1 MEKVLS
7 GIRVVDF
14 SQYIAGPTVSM
25 LLADLGARVIRVD
38 PPGGPRWNDH
48 ANASLHRG
56 KESIVLDLHDEGDRE
71 IAKRLAGGA
80 DVVLESFRP
89 GVMATF
95 GLDAAAI
102 HAINPTAIVCSIPG
116 FGATDPRSQ
125 SPAWEGVVTSAAG
138 LYIYPGSTP
147 MNYTGDRTKD
157 PYFTAIPQASSF
169 AAAVAAHSV
178 LAALIA
184 RERFGVGQAVEVPLF
199 DASFELI
206 GASMQKNPD
215 AEPRKDGPPPPNFSM
230 VPQIGRHRCAD
241 GKWIELCLFQDKH
254 LQWFADA
261 FMPQEWID
269 DGMADGQRMWTDPA
283 LQAIANP
290 RFAELM
296 LTRTALEWEIAIN
309 DVSGASA
316 ALCSTT
322 EYWLRDD
329 AHARSAGAVI
339 ELDDPELGATAQ
351 LGYPTILSATPL
363 VAAGPRRALDADR
376 DRILAEVASG
386 EWSASGRSTSEGAA
400 AVPSDAIAK
409 SAAPRGALDGMRV
422 VDVSQV
428 LAGPTTSR
436 ILAEYGAS
444 VVKIHSFDD
453 RQLGMHLY
461 TNSGKQSVMLNLKTE
476 AGAAIFGQLASGV
489 DVFVQ
494 NFARGVAERIGV
506 GYDDL
511 RALSPDVVYASISAF
526 GYEGY
531 RGAWRGREQ
540 LGQGVTGMQRRLGG
554 DGAPVMAPHAYCD
567 YMTGNWA
574 AFGVLAALFHRLRGG
589 GGQVVEASLSSSATF
604 LQVPFMVA
612 WEGKVWDEPA
622 TLDAKGWGA
631 FDRLYR
637 TADRWIY
644 LAAPTPQAVAELV
657 AIPDF
662 AALPALIEA
671 GAPDA
676 ELADYLA
683 STIAEREASYWTA
696 RAGHRLGIAVLADL
710 EEAMESPLS
719 KERGLSV
726 VREHPTVGRMRMAG
740 PSARLSVTPPR
751 LTAPVGPPGSNT
763 RDLMVSLGREAD
775 YDDLVEAGV
784 IREGLPYDAQMV
796 GLFR

>member
-1 MEKVLS
+1 MEKALS
-7 GIRVVDF
+7 GLRVVDF

-38 PPGGPRWNDH
+38 PPGGPRWVDH
-48 ANASLHRG
+48 ANAALHRG
-56 KESIVLDLHDEGDRE
+56 KESIVLDLDDEGDRA
-71 IAKRLAGGA
+71 IAQQLVAGA
-80 DVVLESFRP
+80 DVVVESFRP
-89 GVMATF
+89 GVMARF
-95 GLDAAAI
+95 GLDAESILATNPAAV
-102 HAINPTAIVCSIPG
+102 VCSIPG
-116 FGATDPRSQ
+116 FAASDPRSQ
-125 SPAWEGVVTSAAG
+125 SPAWEGVVTAAAG

-169 AAAVAAHSV
+169 AAAVAAHSIV
-178 LAALIA
+178 AALVA
-184 RERFGVGQAVEVPLF
+184 RERFGIGQAVEVPLF
-199 DASFELI
+199 DATFELI
-206 GASMQKNPD
+206 GASMQRNPD
-215 AEPRKDGPPPPNFSM
+215 APPRTDGPPPPDFSK
-230 VPQIGRHRCAD
+230 VPQIGRHQCAD

-269 DGMADGQRMWTDPA
+269 DGMADGQRMWTDPE

-322 EYWLRDD
+322 EYWLREDR
-329 AHARSAGAVI
+329 HARSAGAVI
-339 ELDDPELGATAQ
+339 ELDDPELGPTLQ
-351 LGYPTILSATPL
+351 LGYPVTLSETPL
-363 VAAGPRRALDADR
+363 EAAGPRHALDSDR
-376 DRILAEVASG
+376 DQIISELEAG
-386 EWSASGRSTSEGAA
+386 EWVTRHL
-400 AVPSDAIAK
+400 IAHK
-409 SAAPRGALDGMRV
+409 PDTVRGALDDISV
-422 VDVSQV
+422 LDVSQV
-428 LAGPTTSR
+428 LAGPTTTR

-444 VVKIHSFDD
+444 VVKINSFED

-461 TNSGKQSVMLNLKTE
+461 TNSGKQSMLLNLKTQQ
-476 AGAAIFGQLASGV
+476 GAAIFAELASGV

-511 RALSPDVVYASISAF
+511 RALSPEVVYASVSAF

-554 DGAPVMAPHAYCD
+554 DNGPPTMAPHAYCD

-574 AFGVLAALFHRLRGG
+574 AFGVLVGLFNRFRGG
-589 GGQVVEASLSSSATF
+589 GGQVVQASLSSSATF

-612 WEGKVWDEPA
+612 WEGKVWNEPA
-622 TLDAKGWGA
+622 GLSAKGWSA
-631 FDRLYR
+631 FDRFYR
-637 TADRWIY
+637 ARDRWVY
-644 LAAPTPQAVAELV
+644 VASPTPEAVAELCAV
-657 AIPDF
+657 PDF
-662 AALPALIEA
+662 DGLDDELRR
-671 GAPDA
+671 GATDD
-676 ELADYLA
+676 ELAEFLGARIILEDV
-683 STIAEREASYWTA
+683 SHWTA
-696 RAGHRLGIAVLADL
+696 LGGHSLGFAVLADL

-719 KERGLSV
+719 KERGLSIL
-726 VREHPTVGRMRMAG
+726 REHPVVGRMRMAG

-751 LTAPVGPPGSNT
+751 LTQPVGPPGSDT
-763 RDLMVSLGREAD
+763 RAVIASLGREAEFD
-775 YDDLVEAGV
+775 ELLASGV
-784 IREGLPYDAQMV
+784 VLEGLPYNAQMV

>member
-1 MEKVLS
+1 MEKALS
-7 GIRVVDF
+7 GLRVVDF
-14 SQYIAGPTVSM
+14 TQYIAGPTVSM

-38 PPGGPRWNDH
+38 RPGGPRWQSD
-48 ANASLHRG
+48 ANAALHRG
-56 KESIVLDLHDEGDRE
+56 KDSIVLDLEQEDDLE
-71 IAKRLAGGA
+71 IARRLTAGA
-80 DVVLESFRP
+80 DIVLESFRP
-89 GVMATF
+89 GVMAKF

-102 HAINPTAIVCSIPG
+102 LAVNPTAIVCSIPG
-116 FGATDPRSQ
+116 FGSSDPRSQ
-125 SPAWEGVVTSAAG
+125 SPAWEGVVTAASG

-169 AAAVAAHSV
+169 AAAVAAHSIV
-178 LAALIA
+178 AALVA
-184 RERFGVGQAVEVPLF
+184 RERFGVGQALEVPLF
-199 DASFELI
+199 DSTFELI

-215 AEPRKDGPPPPNFSM
+215 AAPRTDGPPPPNFSM

-261 FMPQEWID
+261 FMPKEWID
-269 DGMADGQRMWTDPA
+269 DGMADGQRMWTDPE

-296 LTRTALEWEIAIN
+296 LTRTALEWEVAIN

-322 EYWLRDD
+322 EYWLREDL
-329 AHARSAGAVI
+329 HARTAGAVI

-351 LGYPTILSATPL
+351 LGYPVTLSQTPFA
-363 VAAGPRRALDADR
+363 AAGPRHALDADR
-376 DRILAEVASG
+376 DRIIAELDAG
-386 EWSASGRSTSEGAA
+386 GWAA
-400 AVPSDAIAK
+400 RPSFP
-409 SAAPRGALDGMRV
+409 AAPSELPGALDGMRV
-422 VDVSQV
+422 LDVSQV

-444 VVKIHSFDD
+444 VIKIHSFED

-476 AGAAIFGQLASGV
+476 QGAAIFAQLATDV

-506 GYDDL
+506 GVEDV
-511 RALSPDVVYASISAF
+511 RTLSPNVIYASISAF
-526 GYEGY
+526 GYNGY

-554 DGAPVMAPHAYCD
+554 DGAPTMAPHAYCD

-574 AFGVLAALFHRLRGG
+574 AFGVLVGLLRRLRAG
-589 GGQVVEASLSSSATF
+589 GGQIVEASLSSSATF
-604 LQVPFMVA
+604 LQAPFMVA
-612 WEGKVWDEPA
+612 WEGKVWDEPT
-622 TLDAKGWGA
+622 TLLAKGWNA

-637 TADRWIY
+637 AADRWVY
-644 LAAPTPQAVAELV
+644 LAAPSPEAVAELS

-662 AALPALIEA
+662 DGIADLLARRAS
-671 GAPDA
+671 DD
-676 ELADYLA
+676 ELADFLGSA
-683 STIAEREASYWTA
+683 ILLKNAGHWTA
-696 RAGHRLGIAVLADL
+696 LSGHRLGIELLADL

-726 VREHPTVGRMRMAG
+726 VREHPGVGPMRMAG

-751 LTAPVGPPGSNT
+751 LTTPVGPPGSDT
-763 RDLMVSLGREAD
+763 RDVMIALGREAE
-775 YDDLVEAGV
+775 YDELIAGGV
-784 IREGLPYDAQMV
+784 IQEGLPYNAQMV

>member
-1 MEKVLS
+1 
-7 GIRVVDF
+7 VDF

-25 LLADLGARVIRVD
+25 LLSDLGARVIRVD

-48 ANASLHRG
+48 ANAALHRG
-56 KESIVLDLHDEGDRE
+56 KESIVLDLEDADDLDT
-71 IAKRLAGGA
+71 AKRLAAGA
-80 DVVLESFRP
+80 DIVLESFRP
-89 GVMATF
+89 GVMARF
-95 GLDAAAI
+95 GLDADSI
-102 HAINPTAIVCSIPG
+102 LTENPTAVVCSIPG
-116 FGATDPRSQ
+116 FAASDPRSQ
-125 SPAWEGVVTSAAG
+125 APAWEGVVTAAAG

-147 MNYTGDRTKD
+147 MNYAGDRTKD

-169 AAAVAAHSV
+169 AAAVAAHSII
-178 LAALIA
+178 AALVA
-184 RERFGVGQAVEVPLF
+184 RERFGIGQAVEVPLF

-206 GASMQKNPD
+206 GGSMQLNPD
-215 AEPRKDGPPPPNFSM
+215 APPRGDGPPPPNFAM
-230 VPQIGRHRCAD
+230 VPQIGRHKCAD

-261 FMPQEWID
+261 FMPQEWVD

-296 LTRTALEWEIAIN
+296 LTRTALEWEVAIN

-329 AHARSAGAVI
+329 SHARWAGAVI
-339 ELDDPELGATAQ
+339 ELEDPELGQTAQ
-351 LGYPTILSATPL
+351 LGYPVTLSKTPL
-363 VAAGPRRALDADR
+363 AAAGPRHALDSDR
-376 DRILAEVASG
+376 ERIL
-386 EWSASGRSTSEGAA
+386 SELDAGKWVPRQPAA
-400 AVPSDAIAK
+400 TNPEIVD
-409 SAAPRGALDGMRV
+409 GALTGMRV
-422 VDVSQV
+422 LDVSQV
-428 LAGPTTSR
+428 LAGPTTTR

-444 VVKIHSFDD
+444 VIKIHSFED

-461 TNSGKQSVMLNLKTE
+461 TNSGKQSLMLNLKTE
-476 AGAAIFGQLASGV
+476 QGAEIFAQLATGV

-511 RALSPDVVYASISAF
+511 KALSPDVVYASVSAF

-531 RGAWRGREQ
+531 RGGWRGREQ

-554 DGAPVMAPHAYCD
+554 DGAPTMAPHAYCD

-574 AFGVLAALFHRLRGG
+574 AFGVLVGLLHRLRGG
-589 GGQVVEASLSSSATF
+589 GGQIVEASLSSSATF

-612 WEGKVWDEPA
+612 WEGKVWDEPS
-622 TLDAKGWGA
+622 TLAAKGWNA

-637 TADRWIY
+637 AADRWVY
-644 LAAPTPQAVAELV
+644 LAAPNPQAISELC
-657 AIPDF
+657 AIGDF
-662 AALPALIEA
+662 EGIDDLLASEA
-671 GAPDA
+671 SDD
-676 ELADYLA
+676 ELAEFLGSRILRADA
-683 STIAEREASYWTA
+683 SHWTA
-696 RAGHRLGIAVLADL
+696 FTGHSLGIELLVDL

-719 KERGLSV
+719 KQRGVSIM
-726 VREHPTVGRMRMAG
+726 RTHPTVGRMRMAG
-740 PSARLSVTPPR
+740 TSGRLSATPARLTR
-751 LTAPVGPPGSNT
+751 PVGPPGSDT
-763 RDLMVSLGREAD
+763 RAVIASLGREAEID
-775 YDDLVEAGV
+775 ELIAKGV
-784 IREGLPYDAQMV
+784 ILEGLPYDAQMV